1 MTNQSQYDRE
11 EEDIE
16 QRESDGLITRDEA
29 NAELRELRR
38 DYAAERD
45 EAVERAADRE
55 RENW

>member
-1 MTNQSQYDRE
+1 MTQWDRE

-16 QRESDGLITRDEA
+16 QRESDGLITRAAAD
-29 NAELRELRR
+29 AEQRELRR
-38 DYAAERD
+38 DYAAARD

>member
-1 MTNQSQYDRE
+1 MMNQFDRE

-16 QRESDGLITRDEA
+16 QRESDGLITREEA

-38 DYAAERD
+38 DYAAARD